1 MAGDGDPVPAD
12 PAALAEL
19 RKCERLEC
27 TFKVPNVVTDL
38 NHILQCMSNH
48 LLAMHP
54 VGQSE
59 GGGGAASGK
68 SSAAIPVLS
77 EDCDEIA
84 YAAWLA
90 RFERWQLAC
99 RITDKQVENR
109 ILEAVP
115 SQVADTIV
123 IGLSG
128 AETKYELLVK
138 IKDVM
143 VKKKSIF
150 LYRSD
155 LHKLT
160 QHCSE
165 LPERFAV
172 RIRQAAPPCQLHSDS
187 GTADYSQDL
196 LSTIFIL
203 GLTDGYT
210 KEKLFQLVPKE
221 NKTTV
226 EFDTLGKLASEIS
239 QARENLVRA
248 R

>member
-12 PAALAEL
+12 PAGLAEL

-90 RFERWQLAC
+90 RFERWQLG
-99 RITDKQVENR
+99 K
-109 ILEAVP
+109 P
-115 SQVADTIV
+115 S
-123 IGLSG
+123 
-128 AETKYELLVK
+128 
-138 IKDVM
+138 
-143 VKKKSIF
+143 KKKICF
-150 LYRSD
+150 CLVFFNFA
-155 LHKLT
+155 
-160 QHCSE
+160 
-165 LPERFAV
+165 LP
-172 RIRQAAPPCQLHSDS
+172 PPLLFFGILR
-187 GTADYSQDL
+187 GT
-196 LSTIFIL
+196 F
-203 GLTDGYT
+203 
-210 KEKLFQLVPKE
+210 F
-221 NKTTV
+221 KT
-226 EFDTLGKLASEIS
+226 
-239 QARENLVRA
+239 
-248 R
+248 

>member
-1 MAGDGDPVPAD
+1 MSDPID
-12 PAALAEL
+12 PAELAAL
-19 RKCERLEC
+19 RKCEKIEC
-27 TFKVPNVVTDL
+27 LFKVPNAVKDL
-38 NHILQCMSNH
+38 NLILQCMTNH
-48 LLAMHP
+48 LMAMHP
-54 VGQSE
+54 AGQSDS
-59 GGGGAASGK
+59 GGGGAGK
-68 SSAAIPVLS
+68 SNATIPVLS
-77 EDCDEIA
+77 EDSDEIA

-90 RFERWQLAC
+90 RLERWQLASK
-99 RITDKQVENR
+99 ITDKQMENR

-128 AETKYELLVK
+128 AETKYELLALL
-138 IKDVM
+138 KDVM

-160 QHCSE
+160 QHRSE
-165 LPERFAV
+165 LPERFAA

-203 GLTDGYT
+203 GLSDGYT
-210 KEKLFQLVPKE
+210 KEKLFQLTPAE
-221 NKTTV
+221 GKTTV
-226 EFDTLGKLASEIS
+226 EFNTLI
-239 QARENLVRA
+239 
-248 R
+248 